1 MNQVKKYT
9 SWCFVTTCLRERTIG
24 MSGCLWK
31 AAVYTGRQAAHQ
43 WQAPGQCTSGE
54 ADKSW
59 QVRPGLESD
68 HTSPAG
74 ANTSADS
81 STLQVAW
88 HRRKCDLPLM
98 DHDWIKLDSNQ
109 VLFALWSIAGED
121 IVKCSGTMKE
131 TEESIY
137 HWDKRKLE
145 FFIVFIHFGDIFH
158 HANLYRTPAKP
169 LSIIPSISWFPIHA
183 LISSSQSRGYKPPPP
198 ALFFF
203 RT

>member
-1 MNQVKKYT
+1 MYSRLFSEFGDLNTLQ
-9 SWCFVTTCLRERTIG
+9 CFVTMCFRERRADTGECLR
-24 MSGCLWK
+24 K

-88 HRRKCDLPLM
+88 HGRKCDLPLT
-98 DHDWIKLDSNQ
+98 DHDWIKPHSNRL
-109 VLFALWSIAGED
+109 LFVF
-121 IVKCSGTMKE
+121 IVRHGGHRCQMVGDHEWDWRQFFSEMKGK
-131 TEESIY
+131 
-137 HWDKRKLE
+137 KRKKLG
-145 FFIVFIHFGDIFH
+145 HLPSGDF
-158 HANLYRTPAKP
+158 P
-169 LSIIPSISWFPIHA
+169 L
-183 LISSSQSRGYKPPPP
+183 L
-198 ALFFF
+198 L
-203 RT
+203 TL

>member
-1 MNQVKKYT
+1 
-9 SWCFVTTCLRERTIG
+9 
-24 MSGCLWK
+24 MSECLWK

-121 IVKCSGTMKE
+121 VVKCSGTMKE

-137 HWDKRKLE
+137 HWDKGKLE
-145 FFIVFIHFGDIFH
+145 FFIVFILPLVFSSLFITLQSLQNTSKASFH
-158 HANLYRTPAKP
+158 Y
-169 LSIIPSISWFPIHA
+169 SFDE
-183 LISSSQSRGYKPPPP
+183 LISYSCSHLLISK
-198 ALFFF
+198 
-203 RT
+203 

>member
-9 SWCFVTTCLRERTIG
+9 SRCFVTTSLRERTIG
-24 MSGCLWK
+24 ASECLWK

-98 DHDWIKLDSNQ
+98 DHDWIKLNSNQ
-109 VLFALWSIAGED
+109 VLFALQSIAGED
-121 IVKCSGTMKE
+121 VVKCSGTMKE

-137 HWDKRKLE
+137 HWDKMKLE
-145 FFIVFIHFGDIFH
+145 FFLVFIHFGDIFH
-158 HANLYRTPAKP
+158 HVFSSLFITLQSLQNTSKASFHYP
-169 LSIIPSISWFPIHA
+169 FDQ
-183 LISSSQSRGYKPPPP
+183 LISYSCSHLLISK
-198 ALFFF
+198 
-203 RT
+203 